1 MKSMGKLYKLISSDT
16 IAKNCSFYFAFQ
28 HIGFKYPCGIR
39 LWNDSDSRK
48 SPRMEENIILS
59 NIQKV
64 LVWEFERNHIE
75 ARLFSDDWSVDLE
88 MDGE

>member
-1 MKSMGKLYKLISSDT
+1 
-16 IAKNCSFYFAFQ
+16 
-28 HIGFKYPCGIR
+28 
-39 LWNDSDSRK
+39 
-48 SPRMEENIILS
+48 MEENIILS